1 MHPMIYVNKFT
12 CKITN
17 MGDDLPSYI
26 SQDISESILLNDNPI
41 DTEESLTLEKQSL
54 NSLPGG

>member
-1 MHPMIYVNKFT
+1 
-12 CKITN
+12 